1 MDKDQME
8 RIERTAD
15 KLEIQEVIY
24 QLARGID
31 RCDEEVLKKLLSR
44 GSYR

>member
-24 QLARGID
+24 NLLGVLID
-31 RCDEEVLKKLLSR
+31 VMKRS
-44 GSYR
+44 